1 MGFANK
7 ALEGYY
13 IKCGVPEIES
23 KLISSLYG
31 DDFINDQA
39 AERFHGG
46 GNKSKALA
54 AAYVSEELFEAAGLY
69 DDLHLWDQVRLLDE
83 IERVVRIVRA
93 AGVCSVCV
101 HAYALESDITE
112 RSKKTYRDF
121 LMIAR
126 EKASLIGAH
135 LDTERYLREFSET
148 VDKLNISSSAYGK
161 KKGLF
166 SKIFG

>member
-7 ALEGYY
+7 ALEGFY
-13 IKCGVPEIES
+13 IKCGVPEKEA
-23 KLISSLYG
+23 KVISSLFG

-54 AAYVSEELFEAAGLY
+54 AVYGS
-69 DDLHLWDQVRLLDE
+69 DDIFQDASLDDDMHLWDQVYSLDG
-83 IERVVRIVRA
+83 IERVVKVVRA

-101 HAYALESDITE
+101 YAYALQSDITE
-112 RSKKTYRDF
+112 KSKKSYYDF
-121 LMIAR
+121 LVIVQK
-126 EKASLIGAH
+126 KASSIGEN
-135 LDTERYLREFSET
+135 LDTKKYFSEFSET
-148 VDKLNISSSAYGK
+148 VDRLNDLSSAYGN
-161 KKGLF
+161 KKGFF